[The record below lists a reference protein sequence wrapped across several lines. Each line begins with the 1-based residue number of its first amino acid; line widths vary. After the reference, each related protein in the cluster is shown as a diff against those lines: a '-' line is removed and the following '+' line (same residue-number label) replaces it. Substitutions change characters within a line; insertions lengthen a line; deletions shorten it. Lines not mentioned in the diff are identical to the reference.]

1 MISYTLLLIASVVP
15 LWQIIVVAVLAAA
28 VVALGIT
35 DTVLLIK
42 NKKAEQPSQ
51 AVEQQTA
58 EQVPQPTAAEQPL
71 PQPPIT
77 ETEDFD
83 EENPLRQYP

>member
-42 NKKAEQPSQ
+42 NKRQSSLRRLPSSK
-51 AVEQQTA
+51 
-58 EQVPQPTAAEQPL
+58 L
-71 PQPPIT
+71 PSSKLPSR
-77 ETEDFD
+77 FRSRR
-83 EENPLRQYP
+83 LRNSPCRSPCR

>member
-42 NKKAEQPSQ
+42 NKRQSSLRRLPSSK
-51 AVEQQTA
+51 
-58 EQVPQPTAAEQPL
+58 L
-71 PQPPIT
+71 PSR
-77 ETEDFD
+77 FRSRR
-83 EENPLRQYP
+83 LRNSPCRSRR

>member
-51 AVEQQTA
+51 AA
-58 EQVPQPTAAEQPL
+58 L
-71 PQPPIT
+71 P
-77 ETEDFD
+77 FCF
-83 EENPLRQYP
+83 